1 MGEGQNDIQR
11 VSGTEFSFYLKNQTA
26 GDKLRQG
33 RLSLRNPDPGS
44 NNPRNLPGAHTT
56 R

>member
-26 GDKLRQG
+26 GDKLRQEK
-33 RLSLRNPDPGS
+33 RLRHARS
-44 NNPRNLPGAHTT
+44 
-56 R
+56 